1 MCLEKLTLKA
11 ILRIKKE
18 IGDDRLANTIYAK
31 ELLKRSVIIIDFGTA
46 TTLDVI
52 DKNGVYDGGIITPG
66 IDLSLN
72 ILNNKTA
79 KLPLVKFKKTKKII
93 GHNTKQ
99 AIQSGFF
106 GDIIL

>member
-1 MCLEKLTLKA
+1 M
-11 ILRIKKE
+11 
-18 IGDDRLANTIYAK
+18 ANTIYAK

-79 KLPLVKFKKTKKII
+79 KLPLVKFKNKK
-93 GHNTKQ
+93 NYW
-99 AIQSGFF
+99 S
-106 GDIIL
+106 